1 MTSDVVIEK
10 INIIRRWLG
19 RINEVTGGDAESLEN
34 IDKQDIFILNLQR
47 AIQACID
54 LAQIIISDHNW
65 SLPDTYRESFNILGQ
80 KKVIDRAITRQMKNM
95 CGFRNIAIHE
105 YQNIDLRILQSIL
118 EKELVGLEKYYLNV
132 LEFLDRK

>member
-1 MTSDVVIEK
+1 MPSDIVIEK
-10 INIIRRWLG
+10 INIIRRCLS
-19 RINEVTGGDAESLEN
+19 RIKDVTGQDVVSLEN

-54 LAQIIISDHNW
+54 LAQIIISEHNW

-80 KKVIDRAITRQMKNM
+80 KKVIDKSISEQMKNM

-105 YQNIDLRILQSIL
+105 YQNLDLKILQSIL
-118 EKELVGLEKYYLNV
+118 EKELVGLEKYYLSV
-132 LEFLDRK
+132 LKFLDGK

>member
-1 MTSDVVIEK
+1 MPSDVVIEK
-10 INIIRRWLG
+10 INIIRRCLG
-19 RINEVTGGDAESLEN
+19 RINDVTGGDIQSLEN

-65 SLPDTYRESFNILGQ
+65 SLPDTYRESFNILGE
-80 KKVIDRAITRQMKNM
+80 KKVIDWAITMQMKNM

-105 YQNIDLRILQSIL
+105 YQNIDLKILQSIL
-118 EKELVGLEKYYLNV
+118 QKELVGLERYYLSV
-132 LEFLDRK
+132 LEFLDGK